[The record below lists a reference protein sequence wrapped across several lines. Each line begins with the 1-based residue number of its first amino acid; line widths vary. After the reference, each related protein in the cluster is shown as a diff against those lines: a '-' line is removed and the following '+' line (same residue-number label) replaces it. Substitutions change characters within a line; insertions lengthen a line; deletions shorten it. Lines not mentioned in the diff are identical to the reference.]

1 MICFILNGNKPKM
14 CFLEKKIL
22 TENSDNSSN
31 MVSLDHHQLKNN
43 LTISITNQTLKNF

>member
-1 MICFILNGNKPKM
+1 MFYFKWKQTKNV
-14 CFLEKKIL
+14 FLGKKIL

-31 MVSLDHHQLKNN
+31 MVSLHHHQLKNN